1 VTSGRVRLLLN
12 GRSTDAEAGVTIA
25 AALANAGIAGCRI
38 SASGE
43 VRAPLCAMGICW
55 ECRVTVDG
63 EPHVRACMTAVR
75 DGMAVETLA
84 VAGASRLGP
93 HALDTLPAQTMSC
106 DVAVVG
112 GGPAGV
118 AAACRAA
125 ESGARVVLLDEGP
138 APGGQI
144 YRRRSGEAAPEAFA
158 PWIDRLNRSGA
169 SVVRGA
175 AVYDA
180 FAAVTPPRGGWRL
193 SARVDASVL
202 ALTAARVVLATGARE
217 RFLPFPGWTLPGVM
231 GAAGAQALWKSGAR
245 LAGRVAVVAGTG
257 PLLLA
262 AAASLAKAG
271 VRLELVAEQARARSL
286 ARLTATLAASSPAR
300 LVEAAGY
307 RAGFIETPYVPG
319 WWVAEAR
326 GRGRL
331 ESVVLG
337 NGEGDRTL
345 EVPCDL
351 AAVGY
356 GLVPNLELPLL
367 LGCETRGGAAVVA
380 GDQASSVPGIFCAG
394 ETCGVAGVEVALA
407 EGEIAGAAAAGGWRS
422 HDSSSR
428 GLVRVRSAGRRL
440 ALAMDRAFALRPELR
455 GAASR
460 DAIVC
465 RCEDASLPAVARCA
479 GAREAKLATRA
490 GMGPCQ
496 GRVCG
501 PALEFLFGWDSDT
514 VRPPVQP
521 ATLGA
526 LAAADDA
533 VAANGRKT
541 SEESA

>member
-1 VTSGRVRLLLN
+1 VTSGRVRLRLN
-12 GRSTDAEAGVTIA
+12 GRSTEAEAGVTVA

-43 VRAPLCAMGICW
+43 VRAPLCAMGVCW

-63 EPHVRACMTAVR
+63 EPHVRACMTVVR
-75 DGMAVETLA
+75 DGMEVETLA
-84 VAGASRLGP
+84 APRASRRTPDDAVGNVEP
-93 HALDTLPAQTMSC
+93 ISC

-158 PWIDRLNRSGA
+158 SWLDRLNRSGA
-169 SVVRGA
+169 SVERGA

-180 FAAVTPPRGGWRL
+180 FASTAPPGGWRL
-193 SARVDASVL
+193 SARADERVL
-202 ALTAARVVLATGARE
+202 ALAAARVVLATGARE

-271 VRLELVAEQARARSL
+271 ARLELVAEQARARSL
-286 ARLTATLAASSPAR
+286 ARLAARLGASSPAR

-307 RAGFIETPYVPG
+307 RASFIETPYLPG

-326 GRGRL
+326 GRGTL
-331 ESVVLG
+331 EAVVLTD
-337 NGEGDRTL
+337 GERVV

-356 GLVPNLELPLL
+356 GLVPNLDLPVL
-367 LGCETRGGAAVVA
+367 LGCETRRGAAVVT

-394 ETCGVAGVEVALA
+394 ETCGVAGVEVAMA
-407 EGEIAGAAAAGGWRS
+407 EGEIAGAAAAQAWRAG
-422 HDSSSR
+422 DTNFR
-428 GLVRVRSAGRRL
+428 RLVRVRDAGRRL

-455 GAASR
+455 GAASG

-465 RCEDASLPAVARCA
+465 RCEDASFPAVARCA

-514 VRPPVQP
+514 VRPPMQP